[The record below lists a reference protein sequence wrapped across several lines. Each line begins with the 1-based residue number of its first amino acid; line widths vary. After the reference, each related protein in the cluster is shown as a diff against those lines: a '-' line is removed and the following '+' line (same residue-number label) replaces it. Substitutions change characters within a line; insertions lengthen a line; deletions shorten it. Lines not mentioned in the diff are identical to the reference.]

1 MKNRLAEILTPLSQ
15 TIYELVAAV
24 PMWAVQSI
32 IFGVLGLLALW
43 VLLLPPQLPE
53 KTEGE
58 KEFSWRDLRFFALF
72 VLALQVVLYIVF

>member
-43 VLLLPPQLPE
+43 IILMPPQLPGDE
-53 KTEGE
+53 EGV
-58 KEFSWRDLRFFALF
+58 KGFLWRDLRFFALF
-72 VLALQVVLYIVF
+72 VLALQVVLYLVF

>member
-43 VLLLPPQLPE
+43 IILMQPQLPE

-58 KEFSWRDLRFFALF
+58 KGFSWRDLRFFALF
-72 VLALQVVLYIVF
+72 VLALQVVLYLVF